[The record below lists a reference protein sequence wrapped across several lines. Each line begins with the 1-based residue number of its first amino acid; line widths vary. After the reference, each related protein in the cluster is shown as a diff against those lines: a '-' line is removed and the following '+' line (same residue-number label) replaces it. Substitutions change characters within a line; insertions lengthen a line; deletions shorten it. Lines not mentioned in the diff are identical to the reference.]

1 MSLIDP
7 LCFMYMRKNQCLC
20 NTCEKVIF
28 CLQKVWIFLYS
39 CLKIE
44 KYSPFL
50 FLHII
55 PMSQFKVKKISPVSH
70 EKNNTSVNIEKK
82 SMSQKKLWSIIL
94 WVFAIGCVTVFG
106 WNMFQ
111 KMTNLS
117 YLVKGATSQSGS
129 EPEYVNVRPVEQ
141 VNILLAGIGW
151 KWHQGDKLT
160 DTLILASLDGEK
172 KKITLLSL
180 PRDLYIS
187 LPRWGAGRINEI
199 YANSTNTS
207 SGIEDLKTKVTE
219 ITGESI
225 DYYFIIDFQWFIDIV
240 NILWGIEVD
249 VPRDLVD
256 REYPDDNYGYEVF
269 SIAKWLQ
276 TLDGATA
283 LKYARSRHSTSDFSR
298 SERQQLIIEAIKEK
312 VFSLWYLTN
321 PNKIMETWDA
331 VASHIHTDL
340 SPTEIINLAV
350 HVNDV
355 PRENM
360 FSFNINSLC
369 GNIKNCVPWSYLY
382 TPSRELFG
390 GASVLIPEN
399 SALSKISYYNDI
411 RLFSAIIFRY
421 GEISKMIGNIHIVNN
436 SKVNLAGYGAAIGLR
451 KLGFPIAQ
459 SGTIVNG
466 SGILERSYIHIF
478 WDEATQTG
486 IDPKSTLIL
495 ALKKALPALEIVASP
510 ENMYVKNDGPKIEI
524 ILGRDYRSTLPL
536 SKLPSYIPITQW
548 VKNTTQTSS
557 TSHTKTWDSWIGTG
571 NTTGNIKKS
580 LPKKNPVPPTEV
592 KPRVTAPTS
601 TEWDTTNT
609 NAQSTESYIESIQ
622 NIDPNSLP
630 IQ

>member
-1 MSLIDP
+1 
-7 LCFMYMRKNQCLC
+7 
-20 NTCEKVIF
+20 
-28 CLQKVWIFLYS
+28 
-39 CLKIE
+39 
-44 KYSPFL
+44 
-50 FLHII
+50 
-55 PMSQFKVKKISPVSH
+55 
-70 EKNNTSVNIEKK
+70 
-82 SMSQKKLWSIIL
+82 MSQKKKKKIPPAKEKVAAPAQTEPQIHSRKKMWSIIL
-94 WVFAIGCVTVFG
+94 GVIAIACVSIFG

-117 YLVKGATSQSGS
+117 YLIKDPSTQSGS

-141 VNILLAGIGW
+141 VNILLAGIGG

-180 PRDLYIS
+180 PRDMYVA
-187 LPRWGAGRINEI
+187 LPYGWAGRINEI

-207 SGIEDLKTKVTE
+207 SGIEALKTKVTE

-240 NILWGIEVD
+240 NILWGVEVD
-249 VPRDLVD
+249 VPKDLVD
-256 REYPDDNYGYEVF
+256 REYPDENYGYEVF
-269 SIAKWLQ
+269 SIAKWLH
-276 TLDGATA
+276 TLDGVTA

-312 VFSLWYLTN
+312 VFSLGYLTN
-321 PNKIMETWDA
+321 PQKIMETWNA
-331 VASHIHTDL
+331 VSSHIHTDL

-355 PRENM
+355 PKENM
-360 FSFNINSLC
+360 FSFNINSVC
-369 GNIKNCVPWSYLY
+369 GNIKTCIPWSYLY

-478 WDEATQTG
+478 WDEATKTG
-486 IDPKSTLIL
+486 IDPDSALVL

-524 ILGRDYRSTLPL
+524 ILGRDYKATLPL
-536 SKLPSYIPITQW
+536 AKLPSYIPTTGWI
-548 VKNTTQTSS
+548 KNTTQTSS
-557 TSHTKTWDSWIGTG
+557 TAQGKSWSSWIGTG
-571 NTTGNIKKS
+571 NVKKTPRTVDPIRV
-580 LPKKNPVPPTEV
+580 LTPPIRIFD
-592 KPRVTAPTS
+592 PYRM
-601 TEWDTTNT
+601 
-609 NAQSTESYIESIQ
+609 SIQ
-622 NIDPNSLP
+622 IRFQYNNYHSLFLCL
-630 IQ
+630 